1 MLEIHF
7 LFHTWKFIGYQHN
20 IWFHF
25 FRRVNTLSTQVESS
39 CAFVVLPGML
49 KSSQMH
55 GGWRVTRCLRQPL
68 LESIWPQAVSWFE
81 AKRTTCPHVTLSWV
95 SASCLNLMTA
105 LSSGKNVPI
114 YHVYLNIR
122 WEFLLNSSSKKLL
135 GVVGHVTFLHNVMH
149 ICLIC
154 RVVLCW
160 LNVVSVLVDTAA
172 DC

>member
-1 MLEIHF
+1 M
-7 LFHTWKFIGYQHN
+7 
-20 IWFHF
+20 
-25 FRRVNTLSTQVESS
+25 STQVESL

-55 GGWRVTRCLRQPL
+55 GGWRVTRCPRQPL
-68 LESIWPQAVSWFE
+68 LESTWPQAVSWFE
-81 AKRTTCPHVTLSWV
+81 AKRTTYPFVTLSWV
-95 SASCLNLMTA
+95 SASCLNLMTV

-122 WEFLLNSSSKKLL
+122 WEFLPKSSSKKLL
-135 GVVGHVTFLHNVMH
+135 GVVGHVTFIHKIMH
-149 ICLIC
+149 VCLIC

-160 LNVVSVLVDTAA
+160 LNAVSVLVETAA